1 MEQKK
6 VDFVV
11 VNDEKDG
18 NLELGN
24 NKGVY
29 TSDSLKQYLNEI
41 SQFSP
46 LTKKRAT

>member
-18 NLELGN
+18 NLELGIIREFIQ
-24 NKGVY
+24 VI
-29 TSDSLKQYLNEI
+29 L
-41 SQFSP
+41 
-46 LTKKRAT
+46 